1 VVHSLLVS
9 FNLGADIDKLFLVH
23 LDELKVLFCDIVVVL
38 FHLFESFLVV
48 LHQIVDVLVLAL
60 FDFVNLNLHAE
71 LELFLQVLKL
81 LLVVR
86 NQLLLGSVKS
96 KLQIF
101 EARLK
106 VLLLVFYR
114 TDILHFV
121 SFEVF
126 LLILLLVPHLLLL
139 MLMISMLL
147 AHRSLGGAC
156 LTSNIVA
163 V

>member
-1 VVHSLLVS
+1 
-9 FNLGADIDKLFLVH
+9 
-23 LDELKVLFCDIVVVL
+23 
-38 FHLFESFLVV
+38 
-48 LHQIVDVLVLAL
+48 
-60 FDFVNLNLHAE
+60 
-71 LELFLQVLKL
+71 VLKL

-106 VLLLVFYR
+106 VLLLVFYL
-114 TDILHFV
+114 TYVLHFV
-121 SFEVF
+121 SLEVF

>member
-1 VVHSLLVS
+1 MVHSLLVS

-60 FDFVNLNLHAE
+60 FDFVNLNFHAE

-96 KLQIF
+96 
-101 EARLK
+101 
-106 VLLLVFYR
+106 
-114 TDILHFV
+114 
-121 SFEVF
+121 
-126 LLILLLVPHLLLL
+126 
-139 MLMISMLL
+139 
-147 AHRSLGGAC
+147 
-156 LTSNIVA
+156 
-163 V
+163 

>member
-1 VVHSLLVS
+1 
-9 FNLGADIDKLFLVH
+9 
-23 LDELKVLFCDIVVVL
+23 
-38 FHLFESFLVV
+38 
-48 LHQIVDVLVLAL
+48 
-60 FDFVNLNLHAE
+60 VNLNLHAE

-106 VLLLVFYR
+106 VLLLVFYL